1 MNHKQEEMPLFFKEM
16 LQELIKRRNKL
27 IQMEKATKIWT
38 YFCLGCI
45 AALVLL
51 AFYAFSF
58 GAFKSGFN
66 YHKLFQIDPMTI
78 FLVLLVAIG
87 IAQVRYFQK
96 KEKKAEKEYEELRA
110 EVIEKTPELWEA
122 DGTWVK
128 RHKLF
133 KQIGKQHDINLF
145 YK

>member
-66 YHKLFQIDPMTI
+66 YHKLFHTKRGQTDRTHLKET
-78 FLVLLVAIG
+78 FRRDLGAI
-87 IAQVRYFQK
+87 
-96 KEKKAEKEYEELRA
+96 
-110 EVIEKTPELWEA
+110 T
-122 DGTWVK
+122 
-128 RHKLF
+128 
-133 KQIGKQHDINLF
+133 
-145 YK
+145 